1 MQRTIETLIEITRDL
16 PLEIINYNYA
26 RITFTDDEIKSC
38 KDKGH
43 DVVKEVADI
52 LNQSSTSM
60 KEDFGV
66 DISAEISGNG
76 KNVVLIHG
84 IGHLAD
90 SSMDEFIALTKIHDN
105 AINKAISG
113 GKSASEPAFK
123 SAIDLIE
130 EKTAPQKPAPA
141 SVTKTEKT
149 PVAKPS
155 VSKPIA
161 KPIKTTSAKP
171 APSPS
176 PSPAI
181 AAHAPAPQPATGSG
195 NPYFAFIDA
204 SIDEQKAI
212 GRVDLARSIANK
224 FNMNEDAANK
234 LITTF
239 MDKHKDMIAED
250 VEMIFKK
257 TA

>member
-16 PLEIINYNYA
+16 QLEIINYNYA
-26 RITFTDDEIKSC
+26 RITFTDDEINSC

-43 DVVKEVADI
+43 DVVKEVTDI
-52 LNQSSTSM
+52 LNQSSASM
-60 KEDFGV
+60 KENLGV
-66 DISAEISGNG
+66 DISAEISGNT
-76 KNVVLIHG
+76 KNVVLIRG

-113 GKSASEPAFK
+113 GKNTSEPAFK
-123 SAIDLIE
+123 SAIDLIA
-130 EKTAPQKPAPA
+130 EKPAPQKPVPA

-155 VSKPIA
+155 VPKPIA

-171 APSPS
+171 APT
-176 PSPAI
+176 PAI
-181 AAHAPAPQPATGSG
+181 AAHAPVPQPTTGSG
-195 NPYFAFIDA
+195 NPYFPFIDA
-204 SIDEQKAI
+204 SIDEVKAI

-224 FNMNEDAANK
+224 FNMSEDVANK
-234 LITTF
+234 IITMF
-239 MDKHKDMIAED
+239 MDKHKDTIAED
-250 VEMIFKK
+250 TEMIFKK
-257 TA
+257 TAA